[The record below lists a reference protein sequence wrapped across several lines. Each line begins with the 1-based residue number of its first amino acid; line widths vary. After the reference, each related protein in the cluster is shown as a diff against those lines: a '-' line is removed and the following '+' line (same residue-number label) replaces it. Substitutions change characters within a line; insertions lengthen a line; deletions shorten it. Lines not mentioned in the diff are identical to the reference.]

1 MKKLFKWLGNGVLVI
16 ILICAVLSVFSFIKA
31 KKNPNTVPSIGPYKF
46 MSVLSGSMSPIFN
59 PYDMIVDKTIETE
72 NIKKGDV
79 ITFRVDNKTLVT
91 HRIIDIQS
99 ENGKMVYKT
108 RGDAN
113 NVDDEKLVDVSKIE
127 GAYLFRIPYG
137 GLIMEKLKGPI
148 GIGIVWLLLMFVIY
162 NEFLGKKKSKSSIAE
177 SHELDKKEI
186 KETLNR

>member
-46 MSVLSGSMSPIFN
+46 MSVLSGSMSPTFN
-59 PYDMIVDKTIETE
+59 PYDMIVDKKIEPE

-91 HRIIDIQS
+91 HRIMDIQN
-99 ENGKMVYKT
+99 ENGKTVYKT

-113 NVDDEKLVDVSKIE
+113 NIEDQKLVDVSQIE
-127 GAYLFRIPYG
+127 GNYLFRIPYG

-148 GIGIVWLLLMFVIY
+148 GIGIVWLLLMYVIFT
-162 NEFLGKKKSKSSIAE
+162 EFFGKKKEKSTIADFK
-177 SHELDKKEI
+177 ELNNKDI
-186 KETLNR
+186 KETLNS